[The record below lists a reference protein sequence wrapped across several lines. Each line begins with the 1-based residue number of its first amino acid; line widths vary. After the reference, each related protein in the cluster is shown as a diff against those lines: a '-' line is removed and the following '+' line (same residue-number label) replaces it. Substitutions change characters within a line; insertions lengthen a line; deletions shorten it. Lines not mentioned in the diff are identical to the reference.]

1 MSRNTCNALFT
12 WKGAIMWNMDYIH
25 NLPTVL
31 KVIVLI
37 LGFLIISSG
46 LWLSPD
52 KNNKDPDNED
62 DQPLDRMSK
71 S

>member
-1 MSRNTCNALFT
+1 
-12 WKGAIMWNMDYIH
+12 MWNMDFIH

-31 KVIVLI
+31 KVIILI

-46 LWLSPD
+46 LWVSSD
-52 KNNKDPDNED
+52 KNNKEPNDDED
-62 DQPLDRMSK
+62 KPLDTMFK

>member
-1 MSRNTCNALFT
+1 
-12 WKGAIMWNMDYIH
+12 MWNMDYIH

-31 KVIVLI
+31 KVVILI

-46 LWLSPD
+46 LWLSPG
-52 KNNKDPDNED
+52 KNNKDPDDDED
-62 DQPLDRMSK
+62 KPLDTMSK

>member
-1 MSRNTCNALFT
+1 
-12 WKGAIMWNMDYIH
+12 MWNMDYIY

-31 KVIVLI
+31 KVIILI

-52 KNNKDPDNED
+52 KNNKDPDDED
-62 DQPLDRMSK
+62 KTLDTMSK

>member
-1 MSRNTCNALFT
+1 
-12 WKGAIMWNMDYIH
+12 MWDMDYIH

-31 KVIVLI
+31 KVIILI

-52 KNNKDPDNED
+52 KNNNNPDDDED
-62 DQPLDRMSK
+62 KPLDTMSK

>member
-1 MSRNTCNALFT
+1 MSRDTCNALFV
-12 WKGAIMWNMDYIH
+12 WKGDIMWNMDYIH
-25 NLPTVL
+25 NLPTAL

-52 KNNKDPDNED
+52 KNNKDPDNVD

>member
-1 MSRNTCNALFT
+1 MSRNTCNALFCGKET
-12 WKGAIMWNMDYIH
+12 LMWNMDYIH

-31 KVIVLI
+31 KVIILI

-52 KNNKDPDNED
+52 KSNKDPDDED
-62 DQPLDRMSK
+62 KPLDTMSK

>member
-1 MSRNTCNALFT
+1 
-12 WKGAIMWNMDYIH
+12 MWNMDYIH

-31 KVIVLI
+31 KVIILI

-52 KNNKDPDNED
+52 KNNKDPDDDED
-62 DQPLDRMSK
+62 KPLDTMSK

>member
-1 MSRNTCNALFT
+1 
-12 WKGAIMWNMDYIH
+12 MWNMDYIH

-31 KVIVLI
+31 KVIILI

-46 LWLSPD
+46 LWLNPD
-52 KNNKDPDNED
+52 KNNKDPDDED
-62 DQPLDRMSK
+62 KPLDTMSK